1 MFEMPKYRE
10 PDFTEQKFTD
20 APDAV
25 LETDSMKGVAPEHY
39 PSTSMYPY

>member
-20 APDAV
+20 AP
-25 LETDSMKGVAPEHY
+25 MRFWKPY
-39 PSTSMYPY
+39 P